1 MEEKFNV
8 AEILRNCP
16 KGMELDCAMFNNAYL
31 ERVDENVE
39 YPIVIKVGKTD
50 VQRLTKEGC
59 WNKYSNAKC
68 VIFPKGKTT
77 WEGFQRPF
85 KDGDVVSY
93 LDAISIFKEWG
104 DNTLFRT
111 YVTVYLN
118 VDSIIDVAIPL
129 FGKSI
134 RKEARLAT
142 EEEKQ
147 KLFDTIKENGY
158 KWNSETKT
166 LEKIEPKFK
175 DGDIITD
182 SLGTCIF
189 KGEGEGDFEGYVNF
203 YCGISNGRF
212 CVKDEK
218 RNPNGHYGLIVNYR
232 QSTEEEKEKLFQAI
246 KDNGYRWNSETKTL
260 EKLPKFKVGDW
271 VVNIDEKVNQV
282 VAIDDDGFTLDDGSH
297 CNNAWNKLYRL
308 WTIQDAK
315 EGDVLTDHCDDYK
328 NPLIFILKKFG
339 KVNFGFVLKSDYS
352 SYCFL
357 TVGNKPRFKEG
368 HFHHKHDIKPATK
381 EQRDVLFQKM
391 KESGYE
397 WDAEKKE
404 LRKIE
409 WKSAWGEEDEMMLEG
424 AIDKIS
430 DLGTGEM
437 VKDWLKSLKYRIQ
450 PKVELTQLDKN
461 ILEAAIAFVVQN
473 NHFNCWRGVDKHT
486 VLSALHS
493 LRPQKQ
499 WKPSEEQIEALE
511 RMLNFAHFDEVNNR
525 DIVRNL
531 LSQLKKLRE
540 E

>member
-1 MEEKFNV
+1 MEERINV
-8 AEILRNCP
+8 AELLKDCP

-118 VDSIIDVAIPL
+118 VDSTIDVAIPL

-232 QSTEEEKEKLFQAI
+232 QSTEEEKQKLFQAI
-246 KDNGYRWNSETKTL
+246 KDNGYKWNSETKSL
-260 EKLPKFKVGDW
+260 EKLITPKFKVGD
-271 VVNIDEKVNQV
+271 V
-282 VAIDDDGFTLDDGSH
+282 
-297 CNNAWNKLYRL
+297 
-308 WTIQDAK
+308 IQDKDSYKVKITDVCVEDKMYGYESVIVKGIGGIGFDRQDEWELVPDKFDINSLVPFESRVLVRDTEADIWK
-315 EGDVLTDHCDDYK
+315 PAIFGCCIVIGRFTSYYVLGGTRWAYCIPYEGNQHLIGKTDICDDFYK
-328 NPLIFILKKFG
+328 NW
-339 KVNFGFVLKSDYS
+339 
-352 SYCFL
+352 
-357 TVGNKPRFKEG
+357 E
-368 HFHHKHDIKPATK
+368 
-381 EQRDVLFQKM
+381 
-391 KESGYE
+391 
-397 WDAEKKE
+397 
-404 LRKIE
+404 
-409 WKSAWGEEDEMMLEG
+409 
-424 AIDKIS
+424 
-430 DLGTGEM
+430 
-437 VKDWLKSLKYRIQ
+437 
-450 PKVELTQLDKN
+450 
-461 ILEAAIAFVVQN
+461 
-473 NHFNCWRGVDKHT
+473 
-486 VLSALHS
+486 
-493 LRPQKQ
+493 
-499 WKPSEEQIEALE
+499 
-511 RMLNFAHFDEVNNR
+511 
-525 DIVRNL
+525 
-531 LSQLKKLRE
+531 
-540 E
+540 